1 MEDNI
6 NINNNNTYE
15 DKIKEVDLRKTMEE
29 SYIDYAMSVITDR
42 AVPDVRDGLK
52 PVQRRVLY
60 ALSSLGITPD
70 KKTKKCAT
78 IVGETMGKYHPHG
91 DSSIYGALVYMGQP
105 WNLPHVLIDKQ
116 GNFGSED
123 GDGPAA
129 MRYTEAKMSK
139 VAAEMVDGINKDTV
153 DFVPNFSAEY
163 EEPTVLPGKFPNLI
177 VNGTVGIAVG
187 YTTNIPPHN
196 LNEVISAIDKII
208 EDKIEGKNTSVD
220 DIINLIK
227 GPDFP
232 TGALVMGKSG
242 IEEYLRTGHGRIKLR
257 AKVETEIAPNGRAK
271 IIIRELPY
279 AVYRTDLS
287 NKIADLANEKKIE
300 GIADIVDV
308 YGKNSTAKLEIPL
321 KKGANVNVVL
331 NQLYKHTELQTTFSV
346 YMFCIV
352 DGTPKTLNILE
363 ILNEYLKH
371 QINVV
376 TRRTKFDL
384 NKCEERNHIVEGLL
398 KALDIID
405 EIIATIRSSGD
416 PEEARNN
423 LITKFGFTDRQAQ
436 AIVDMR
442 LRALTNLERGKLD
455 EEHKDLLTKIKYYRE
470 LLSDDKKM
478 LSVIKTE
485 IDELSGKYGIE
496 RRTQIVL
503 DSSDEILEKE
513 DLIADTKVMITM
525 TNLGYIKRMEPDT
538 FKTQSRG
545 GRGVKSMQTMEEDF
559 VKEVFVSSTLSTL
572 MFFTNKGRMFKLK
585 GYEIPEGSRTAKG
598 TAIVNMLKLDSDEII
613 TAGCDVRDFSDDK
626 YLYFATRKGII
637 KKTALSEY
645 AKTRSTGLNA
655 INLKDDDRLI
665 GVVVTSG
672 KDDIVLVSRKGLI
685 VKFKDESIRDMGRTA
700 RGVKGMNLK
709 EGDELIDMLSSS
721 QGKYILFVTE
731 NGIGKKCEMS
741 EFATKSRGGKGMI
754 CYKPDEKTG
763 MLVDAK
769 VVNDDDDVIIVN
781 SSGTLI
787 RLHVNKISAMGR
799 GAKGVRLMAND
810 DGSKITSVSNVP
822 KE

>member
-6 NINNNNTYE
+6 NINSSNTYD

-29 SYIDYAMSVITDR
+29 SYLDYAMSVITDR

-60 ALSSLGITPD
+60 ALYALGVTPD

-139 VAAEMVDGINKDTV
+139 IAAEMVDGLNKDTV
-153 DFVPNFSAEY
+153 DFIPNFSAEY
-163 EEPTVLPGKFPNLI
+163 EEPTILPGRFPNLI
-177 VNGTVGIAVG
+177 VNGTSGIAVG
-187 YTTNIPPHN
+187 YTTGIPPHN
-196 LNEVISAIDKII
+196 LKEVISAIDKII
-208 EDKIEGKNTSVD
+208 DNKIVGIETTIDEIVN
-220 DIINLIK
+220 IIE

-232 TGALVMGKSG
+232 TGALIMGKKDVDS
-242 IEEYLRTGHGRIKLR
+242 YLRTGHGKLKIR
-257 AKVETEIAPNGRAK
+257 ALVETDISPNGKAK
-271 IIIRELPY
+271 IIVKELPPQ
-279 AVYRTDLS
+279 VSRTDLS
-287 NKIADLANEKKIE
+287 KDIADLANEKIIE

-308 YGKNSTAKLEIPL
+308 YGKNSSAKLEIPL

-331 NQLYKHTELQTTFSV
+331 NQLYKHTKLQDTFSV

-352 DGTPKTLNILE
+352 DGTPKTLNVLE

-371 QINVV
+371 QITVY
-376 TRRTKFDL
+376 TRRTKFEL

-405 EIIATIRSSGD
+405 EIIKTIRSSND
-416 PEEARNN
+416 AEIAKQK
-423 LITKFGFTDRQAQ
+423 LITNFSFSDKQAQ

-442 LRALTNLERGKLD
+442 LRSLTNLERGKLD
-455 EEHKDLLTKIKYYRE
+455 DEHKDLLAKIKYYKE
-470 LLSDDKKM
+470 LLSDNKKM
-478 LSVIKTE
+478 LTLIKTE
-485 IDELSGKYGIE
+485 VDELANKYGKE
-496 RRTQIVL
+496 RRTQIVAG
-503 DSSDEILEKE
+503 STDEIFEKE
-513 DLIADTKVMITM
+513 DLIADTKVMVTM

-538 FKTQSRG
+538 FKVQSRG
-545 GRGVKSMQTMEEDF
+545 GRGIKSMQTMQEDF
-559 VKEVFVSSTLSTL
+559 VKDVFVTSTLSTL
-572 MFFTNKGRMFKLK
+572 MFFTNKGRLFKLK
-585 GYEIPEGSRTAKG
+585 GYEIPEGQRTAKG
-598 TAIVNMLKLDSDEII
+598 TAVVNLLKLDSDEVV
-613 TAGCDVRDFSDDK
+613 TACCDVREFSEDK
-626 YLYFATRKGII
+626 YLYFATKNGII

-655 INLKDDDRLI
+655 INLKDGDSLI
-665 GVVVTSG
+665 DVIVTTG
-672 KDDIVLVSRKGLI
+672 KDEIMLVSKNGLV
-685 VKFKDESIRDMGRTA
+685 VKFKDDSIRGMGRTA

-709 EGDELIDMLSSS
+709 SGDILVNMLTSA
-721 QGKYILFVTE
+721 QGDKVLFITE
-731 NGIGKKCEMS
+731 NGIGKKCNLD
-741 EFATKSRGGKGMI
+741 EFSVKSRGGKGMI

-763 MLVDAK
+763 LLVGAK
-769 VVNDDDDVIIVN
+769 IVSDDDDVIIVN
-781 SSGTLI
+781 SGGTLI
-787 RLHVNKISAMGR
+787 RLHVNKISLMGR
-799 GAKGVRLMAND
+799 GAKGVKLMTSD
-810 DGSKITSVSNVP
+810 DGLKVTSFSRVV